1 MVVGRKSKKYCKYI
15 LKSFYYRSMSKNVIQ
30 NTASIRDALS
40 VLNQVSLQSIIVLE
54 GNSVVGTLTDGDV
67 RRGLID
73 GAALEDSVE
82 KIMHRD
88 FRYLLCS
95 EINVQAIKQFRKA
108 GIYHIPVVNDAMQ
121 LVSEVDLT
129 KRTTVLPLDA
139 VIMAGGRG
147 ERLRPLTLTTPKP
160 LLPVGNKAIIDHNVD
175 RLISYGVEHISVTV
189 NYLAEQLEEHYKEPR
204 QDVQVE
210 CVREPKFLG
219 TMGAV
224 RLVKKFHNDVILV
237 MNSDLFT
244 DIDFED
250 MYLHFLENKAD
261 MSIAAVPYTVSIP
274 FGICDLDGR
283 DVKGIVEKPTYNYYA
298 NAGIYMLR
306 REVLDIIPENEFFN
320 ATDLIDALVQKN
332 SKVIRYPLKGTWI
345 DIGSMSEYQKAK
357 DLAKHMN

>member
-1 MVVGRKSKKYCKYI
+1 MKQLNTYCIPQTATIREALKRINETSGSGQI
-15 LKSFYYRSMSKNVIQ
+15 LF
-30 NTASIRDALS
+30 
-40 VLNQVSLQSIIVLE
+40 VLNDKQQVVA
-54 GNSVVGTLTDGDV
+54 TLSDGDI
-67 RRGLID
+67 RRGLIA
-73 GAALEDSVE
+73 GHELNEPVE
-82 KIMHRD
+82 QIMYRN
-88 FRYLLCS
+88 FRHLPAGKVDIEQLR
-95 EINVQAIKQFRKA
+95 QFRQQQL
-108 GIYHIPVVNDAMQ
+108 PVVPILDADGRLSDIINLHKQ
-121 LVSEVDLT
+121 KSL
-129 KRTTVLPLDA
+129 LPIDA
-139 VIMAGGRG
+139 VIMAGGKG

-189 NYLAEQLEEHYKEPR
+189 NYLAEQLEKHYMKPHEG
-204 QDVQVE
+204 VHVE

-224 RLVKKFHNDVILV
+224 RLVKKFYNDVVLV

-250 MYLHFLENKAD
+250 MYLHFIENKAD

-283 DVKGIVEKPTYNYYA
+283 DVRGIVEKPTYNYYA

-306 REVLDIIPENEFFN
+306 REVLDTIPENEFFN
-320 ATDLIDALVQKN
+320 ATDLIDALVQKK

-345 DIGSMSEYQKAK
+345 DIGSMSEYQKAQ
-357 DLAKHMN
+357 DLAKHL

>member
-1 MVVGRKSKKYCKYI
+1 MIDLNTYSIPQTATIREA
-15 LKSFYYRSMSKNVIQ
+15 LKRINETSGSGQMLF
-30 NTASIRDALS
+30 
-40 VLNQVSLQSIIVLE
+40 VLNDNQQVAA
-54 GNSVVGTLTDGDV
+54 TLSDGDI
-67 RRGLID
+67 RRGLIT
-73 GAALEDSVE
+73 GHELNEPVE
-82 KIMHRD
+82 QIMFRN
-88 FRYLLCS
+88 FRYLKEGNIQIELLR
-95 EINVQAIKQFRKA
+95 QFREQ
-108 GIYHIPVVNDAMQ
+108 Q
-121 LVSEVDLT
+121 LPIVPILDKDGHLCQIINLKKQKSL
-129 KRTTVLPLDA
+129 LPIDA
-139 VIMAGGRG
+139 VIMAGGKG

-189 NYLAEQLEEHYKEPR
+189 NYLAEQLEEHYKKPHEG
-204 QDVQVE
+204 VQVD

-224 RLVKKFHNDVILV
+224 RLVKEFHNDVVLV

-250 MYLHFLENKAD
+250 MYLHFVENKAD

-298 NAGIYMLR
+298 NAGIYMLH
-306 REVLDIIPENEFFN
+306 REVLDTIPENEFYN
-320 ATDLIDALVQKN
+320 ATDLIDALVQKK

-345 DIGSMSEYQKAK
+345 DIGSLSEYNKAN
-357 DLAKHMN
+357 DIIKHMNKE

>member
-1 MVVGRKSKKYCKYI
+1 M
-15 LKSFYYRSMSKNVIQ
+15 LF
-30 NTASIRDALS
+30 
-40 VLNQVSLQSIIVLE
+40 VLNDKQQVVA
-54 GNSVVGTLTDGDV
+54 TLSDGDI
-67 RRGLID
+67 RRGLIS
-73 GAALEDSVE
+73 GHELNESVE
-82 KIMHRD
+82 QIMFRN
-88 FRYLLCS
+88 FRYLHKGK
-95 EINVQAIKQFRKA
+95 VDIKQLRQFREQ
-108 GIYHIPVVNDAMQ
+108 Q
-121 LVSEVDLT
+121 LPIVPILDKDGRLCQIINLRKQKSM
-129 KRTTVLPLDA
+129 LPIDA
-139 VIMAGGRG
+139 VIMAGGKG

-160 LLPVGNKAIIDHNVD
+160 LLLVGNKAIIDHNVD

-189 NYLAEQLEEHYKEPR
+189 NYLAEQLEEHYTEPHEG
-204 QDVQVE
+204 VQVD

-224 RLVKKFHNDVILV
+224 RLVKEFHNEVVLV

-250 MYLHFLENKAD
+250 MYLHFIENNAD

-306 REVLDIIPENEFFN
+306 REVLDTIPENEFYN
-320 ATDLIDALVQKN
+320 ATDLIEALVQKK

-357 DLAKHMN
+357 DLNKHI

>member
-1 MVVGRKSKKYCKYI
+1 MIDLNTYCI
-15 LKSFYYRSMSKNVIQ
+15 PQTATIREALKWINGTSGSGQMLF
-30 NTASIRDALS
+30 
-40 VLNQVSLQSIIVLE
+40 VLNDKQQVVA
-54 GNSVVGTLTDGDV
+54 TLSDGDI
-67 RRGLID
+67 RRGLIS
-73 GAALEDSVE
+73 GHELNESVE
-82 KIMHRD
+82 QIMFRN
-88 FRYLLCS
+88 FRYLHKGK
-95 EINVQAIKQFRKA
+95 VDIKQLRQFREQ
-108 GIYHIPVVNDAMQ
+108 Q
-121 LVSEVDLT
+121 LPIVPILDKDGRLCQIINLRKQKSM
-129 KRTTVLPLDA
+129 LPIDA
-139 VIMAGGRG
+139 VIMAGGKG

-160 LLPVGNKAIIDHNVD
+160 LLLVGNKAIIDHNVD

-189 NYLAEQLEEHYKEPR
+189 NYLAEQLEEHYTEPHEG
-204 QDVQVE
+204 VQVD

-224 RLVKKFHNDVILV
+224 RLVKEYHNDVVLV

-250 MYLHFLENKAD
+250 MYLHFIKNNAD

-306 REVLDIIPENEFFN
+306 REVLDTIPENEFYN
-320 ATDLIDALVQKN
+320 ATDLIEALVQKK

-357 DLAKHMN
+357 DLNKHI

>member
-1 MVVGRKSKKYCKYI
+1 MMELNIYCI
-15 LKSFYYRSMSKNVIQ
+15 PQTATIREALKRINETSGSGQMLF
-30 NTASIRDALS
+30 
-40 VLNQVSLQSIIVLE
+40 VLNDKQQVVA
-54 GNSVVGTLTDGDV
+54 TLSDGDI
-67 RRGLID
+67 RRGLIA
-73 GAALEDSVE
+73 GHELNEPVE
-82 KIMHRD
+82 QIMFQN
-88 FRYLLCS
+88 FRYLQDGNIQIEQLR
-95 EINVQAIKQFRKA
+95 QFREQ
-108 GIYHIPVVNDAMQ
+108 Q
-121 LVSEVDLT
+121 LPIVPILDKDGHLCQIINLRKQKSL
-129 KRTTVLPLDA
+129 LPIDA
-139 VIMAGGRG
+139 VIMAGGKG

-160 LLPVGNKAIIDHNVD
+160 LLLVGAKAIIDHNVD

-189 NYLAEQLEEHYKEPR
+189 NYLAEQLEEHYKEPH

-224 RLVKKFHNDVILV
+224 RLVKKFHNDVVLV

-250 MYLHFLENKAD
+250 MYLHFIENKAD

-306 REVLDIIPENEFFN
+306 REVLETIPENEFYN
-320 ATDLIDALVQKN
+320 ATDLIDALVQKK

-357 DLAKHMN
+357 DLVKHL

>member
-1 MVVGRKSKKYCKYI
+1 MKEINKYCISPK
-15 LKSFYYRSMSKNVIQ
+15 L
-30 NTASIRDALS
+30 TIREALQRINAIS
-40 VLNQVSLQSIIVLE
+40 GEAQMLFVLNEKRQVIA
-54 GNSVVGTLTDGDV
+54 TLSDGDI
-67 RRGLID
+67 RRGLIA
-73 GAALEDSVE
+73 GHELNEPVE
-82 KIMHRD
+82 KIMFRN
-88 FRYLLCS
+88 FRYLPAGKVDIEQLR
-95 EINVQAIKQFRKA
+95 QFREQQL
-108 GIYHIPVVNDAMQ
+108 PVVPILDKEGHLCQIINLHKQ
-121 LVSEVDLT
+121 KSL
-129 KRTTVLPLDA
+129 LPIDA
-139 VIMAGGRG
+139 VIMAGGKG

-189 NYLAEQLEEHYKEPR
+189 NYLAEQLEEHYKGPH

-224 RLVKKFHNDVILV
+224 RLVKKFYNDVVLV

-250 MYLHFLENKAD
+250 MYLHFIENGAD

-306 REVLDIIPENEFFN
+306 HEVLDTIPENEFFN
-320 ATDLIDALVQKN
+320 ATDMIDALVQKK
-332 SKVIRYPLKGTWI
+332 SRVIRYPMKGTWI

-357 DLAKHMN
+357 DLIKHMSI

>member
-1 MVVGRKSKKYCKYI
+1 MIELNTYCI
-15 LKSFYYRSMSKNVIQ
+15 PQTATIREALKRINETSGIGQMLF
-30 NTASIRDALS
+30 
-40 VLNQVSLQSIIVLE
+40 VLNDKQQVVA
-54 GNSVVGTLTDGDV
+54 TLSDGDI
-67 RRGLID
+67 RRGLIA
-73 GAALEDSVE
+73 GHELNESVE
-82 KIMHRD
+82 QIMFRN
-88 FRYLLCS
+88 FRYLQDGNIQIEQLRQYREQQLPIVPILDKDGRLCDI
-95 EINVQAIKQFRKA
+95 INLRKQKS
-108 GIYHIPVVNDAMQ
+108 
-121 LVSEVDLT
+121 L
-129 KRTTVLPLDA
+129 LPIDA
-139 VIMAGGRG
+139 VIMAGGKG

-189 NYLAEQLEEHYKEPR
+189 NYLAEQLEAHYREPH

-224 RLVKKFHNDVILV
+224 RLVKKFYNNVVLV

-250 MYLHFLENKAD
+250 MYLHFIENKAD

-306 REVLDIIPENEFFN
+306 REVLDTIPENEFYN
-320 ATDLIDALVQKN
+320 ATDLIDALVQKK

-345 DIGSMSEYQKAK
+345 DIGSVSEYQKAQ
-357 DLAKHMN
+357 DLIKHMKDE

>member
-1 MVVGRKSKKYCKYI
+1 MIDLNTYSIPQTATIREA
-15 LKSFYYRSMSKNVIQ
+15 LKRINETSGSGQMLF
-30 NTASIRDALS
+30 
-40 VLNQVSLQSIIVLE
+40 VLNDKQQVVA
-54 GNSVVGTLTDGDV
+54 TLSDGDI
-67 RRGLID
+67 RRGLVA
-73 GAALEDSVE
+73 GHELNESVE
-82 KIMHRD
+82 QIMFRN
-88 FRYLLCS
+88 FRYLQMGNIQIEQLR
-95 EINVQAIKQFRKA
+95 QFREQ
-108 GIYHIPVVNDAMQ
+108 Q
-121 LVSEVDLT
+121 LPIVPILDKDGRLCDIINLRKQKSL
-129 KRTTVLPLDA
+129 LPIDA
-139 VIMAGGRG
+139 VIMAGGKG

-189 NYLAEQLEEHYKEPR
+189 NYLAEQLEEHYKKPHL
-204 QDVQVE
+204 DVQVE

-224 RLVKKFHNDVILV
+224 RLVKKFYNNVVLV

-250 MYLHFLENKAD
+250 MYLHFIENKAD

-306 REVLDIIPENEFFN
+306 REVINMIPENEFYN
-320 ATDLIDALVQKN
+320 ATDLIDALVKN
-332 SKVIRYPLKGTWI
+332 GNKVIRYPLKGTWI
-345 DIGSMSEYQKAK
+345 DIGTLSEYQKAK
-357 DLAKHMN
+357 DLAKHMK

>member
-1 MVVGRKSKKYCKYI
+1 MIELNTYCIPQTATIREALKRINETSGSGQMLFALNDKQQVVA
-15 LKSFYYRSMSKNVIQ
+15 
-30 NTASIRDALS
+30 TLS
-40 VLNQVSLQSIIVLE
+40 
-54 GNSVVGTLTDGDV
+54 DGDI
-67 RRGLID
+67 RRGLIA
-73 GAALEDSVE
+73 GHELNEPIE
-82 KIMHRD
+82 QIMFRN
-88 FRYLLCS
+88 FRYLQVGNIQIEQLR
-95 EINVQAIKQFRKA
+95 QFREQ
-108 GIYHIPVVNDAMQ
+108 Q
-121 LVSEVDLT
+121 LPIVPILEKDGHLCQIINLKKQKSL
-129 KRTTVLPLDA
+129 LPIDA
-139 VIMAGGRG
+139 VIMAGGKG

-189 NYLAEQLEEHYKEPR
+189 NYLADQLEEHYKKPHL
-204 QDVQVE
+204 DVQVE

-224 RLVKKFHNDVILV
+224 RLVKEFHNDVVLV

-244 DIDFED
+244 DINFED
-250 MYLHFLENKAD
+250 MYLHFMENKAD

-306 REVLDIIPENEFFN
+306 REVLNTIPENEFYN

-357 DLAKHMN
+357 DLIKHMSL